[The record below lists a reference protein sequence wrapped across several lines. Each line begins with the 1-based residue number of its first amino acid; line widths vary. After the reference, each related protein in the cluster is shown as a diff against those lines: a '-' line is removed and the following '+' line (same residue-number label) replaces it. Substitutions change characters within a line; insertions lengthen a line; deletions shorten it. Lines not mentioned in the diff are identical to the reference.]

1 MPSLLI
7 AKYGDIGS
15 MSLYGFISSSE
26 TLLSSAWKYFVES
39 EGIKILFFLLHPVSI
54 GLKAM
59 KPNLDS
65 SLISLTP
72 MYVLPTSVF
81 GLLTDE

>member
-1 MPSLLI
+1 MNR
-7 AKYGDIGS
+7 
-15 MSLYGFISSSE
+15 YGFISSSE
-26 TLLSSAWKYFVES
+26 SFLFSTWKYFDES

-81 GLLTDE
+81 GMLTDE

>member
-1 MPSLLI
+1 
-7 AKYGDIGS
+7 
-15 MSLYGFISSSE
+15 MSNHLYGFISSSE
-26 TLLSSAWKYFVES
+26 TFLSSAWKYFVES

-54 GLKAM
+54 GLKAI

-65 SLISLTP
+65 SLINLTP

-81 GLLTDE
+81 VPVINIC